1 MPTSTSL
8 PSPPPAGYTGMDDV
22 LIPVPP
28 APMTIQSETYPLSV
42 LSVGGAEP
50 DVETATRVYV
60 TSESFKTPLST
71 SDLAERWITRHADP
85 KSKFKLLSRTAVESS
100 AATPAVLDD
109 QGKLF
114 SPPYMLAFESQ
125 AAQGDAGNPMR
136 YHGYNDRYRQM
147 FYFLPVTAN
156 HIVTARVVREVQY
169 FNEGFPQFEPQYE
182 HFLATLKRD
191 TITPQSTLKGSK
203 PRTRRFYTAHFS
215 FEVYLREADGG
226 NQWLINKTSAK
237 RSDRWHTPQG
247 DIVVGYELISGY
259 DFEVGSK
266 NQRLMGDAKGL
277 VKNLR
282 SVVKEVN
289 PEATVADLKYLQ
301 PKWGALELFGHREE
315 DEFTISIQ
323 LAGAYKTGKQFN
335 IGFEGPPAAM
345 QAHEQ
350 AIYAWLTQFKILQ

>member
-1 MPTSTSL
+1 MPTPTSP

-22 LIPVPP
+22 LIPVP
-28 APMTIQSETYPLSV
+28 AVPMTIQSETYPLTV
-42 LSVGGAEP
+42 LSVGGVDN
-50 DVETATRVYV
+50 DVETGTRVYI
-60 TSESFKTPLST
+60 TSESFKDPIST

-85 KSKFKLLSRTAVESS
+85 KSKFKLLSRTAVES
-100 AATPAVLDD
+100 AVVPLVRDD
-109 QGKLF
+109 KDKVF
-114 SPPYMLAFESQ
+114 SLPYMLTFESQ
-125 AAQGDAGNPMR
+125 GAKDHSESMS
-136 YHGYNDRYRQM
+136 GYNYDDRYRQM

-169 FNEGFPQFEPQYE
+169 FEGFPQFQPQYE

-191 TITPQSTLKGSK
+191 TATPQSTLNGSK
-203 PRTRRFYTAHFS
+203 PRTRRFYTAYFS
-215 FEVYLREADGG
+215 FEIYLPEDAMGG

-237 RSDRWHTPQG
+237 RSDWWHTPEG
-247 DIVVGYELISGY
+247 DIAVGYELISGY

-282 SVVKEVN
+282 SVAKEIN
-289 PEATVADLKYLQ
+289 PDATVADLKYLQ

-315 DEFTISIQ
+315 DESTISIQ

-345 QAHEQ
+345 RAHEQ
-350 AIYAWLTQFKILQ
+350 AIYAWLTQFKVLQ

>member
-1 MPTSTSL
+1 MPTTA
-8 PSPPPAGYTGMDDV
+8 PPPPPAGYTGMDDV
-22 LIPVPP
+22 LIPTPSL
-28 APMTIQSETYPLSV
+28 PMTIQSETFPLSV
-42 LSVGGAEP
+42 ISSGGVDD
-50 DVETATRVYV
+50 DVETTTMVYV
-60 TSESFKTPLST
+60 TSESFKNPMSTP
-71 SDLAERWITRHADP
+71 DLAERWITRHADP
-85 KSKFKLLSRTAVESS
+85 KSKFKLLSRAAVESS
-100 AATPAVLDD
+100 SAIPTVLDD
-109 QGKLF
+109 KGKVF
-114 SPPYMLAFESQ
+114 SPPYMLTFESQ
-125 AAQGDAGNPMR
+125 AAQGEAGNPLAD
-136 YHGYNDRYRQM
+136 HGNYNDRYRQM
-147 FYFLPVTAN
+147 LYLLPVSAN

-169 FNEGFPQFEPQYE
+169 FDGFPQFEPQYE

-191 TITPQSTLKGSK
+191 TATPQSTLKGSK

-215 FEVYLREADGG
+215 FEIFLREADGG

-237 RSDRWHTPQG
+237 RSDLWHTPQG
-247 DIVVGYELISGY
+247 DIAVGYQLISGW

-266 NQRLMGDAKGL
+266 NQRLLGDAKGL

-282 SVVKEVN
+282 SVVKDIN

-350 AIYAWLTQFKILQ
+350 AIYAWLAQFKVLP